1 MNTTASHIDDAARA
15 RRSFIFTPGLRPDMF
30 SKALVSGADMVCVEL
45 EDGIAPK
52 DKVEARRKGL
62 ALFAGAG
69 GGVESTGGVES
80 AGDIVKS
87 SGAESTGDMAESN
100 RDVECIVR
108 INSLATAFGLD
119 DVQAVLAATAI
130 DAPPAL
136 MLPKVKSPDEI
147 VWLDDLLTERG
158 HACRLH
164 IIIETN
170 EALEAAHDIAHA
182 SARIDALFFGGID
195 MAAELRCKSAWQPL
209 LYARSRVVH
218 AAASA
223 GVDVIDVPYLDLQD
237 AAGMTREAELAR
249 DLGFCGKGAIHPK
262 QIDAINRVFTP
273 DAAAID
279 KARKV
284 LKAFD
289 EADTGL
295 VVVDGKLIEA
305 PVLREMRRIMAVA
318 ERVAGR

>member
-1 MNTTASHIDDAARA
+1 MNTTASNIDDAARA

-30 SKALVSGADMVCVEL
+30 PKALAGGADMVCVEL

-69 GGVESTGGVES
+69 GGVESTG
-80 AGDIVKS
+80 DTVKS
-87 SGAESTGDMAESN
+87 GGAESTGDIAESN

-119 DVQAVLAATAI
+119 DVQAVLAASAI

-170 EALEAAHDIAHA
+170 EGLEAAHDIAHA

-273 DAAAID
+273 DKAAID

-318 ERVAGR
+318 ERVAER